1 MVAAP
6 VMPAESCFLSP
17 LQHCCAR
24 CQCGGRESKGH
35 TPYNTY
41 LAVEQRWNVR
51 AFSLSF
57 SLGLLVSLYIV
68 YNHPHHEN
76 TRPEERFR
84 AAPDEDVRRYVPGRG
99 VVEGRRSREGL
110 TVHQAATRGISWL
123 LSGVRL

>member
-1 MVAAP
+1 MERASFLP
-6 VMPAESCFLSP
+6 LPLLLPRPACLSILLYS
-17 LQHCCAR
+17 LQ
-24 CQCGGRESKGH
+24 
-35 TPYNTY
+35 
-41 LAVEQRWNVR
+41 
-51 AFSLSF
+51 
-57 SLGLLVSLYIV
+57 
-68 YNHPHHEN
+68 PHHEY